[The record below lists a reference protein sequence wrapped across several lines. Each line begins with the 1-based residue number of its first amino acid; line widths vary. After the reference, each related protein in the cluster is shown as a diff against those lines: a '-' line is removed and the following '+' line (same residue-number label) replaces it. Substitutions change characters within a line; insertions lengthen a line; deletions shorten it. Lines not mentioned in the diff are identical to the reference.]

1 MHVNDRPDVIAT
13 APSKNHSVLCGTEQA
28 PAAKEKPSGKNSAK
42 ARLRLTYIYIYTHY
56 ISSLSSEYT
65 FCVKDISSSNVF

>member
-42 ARLRLTYIYIYTHY
+42 ARLRLTYIYIYIHTT
-56 ISSLSSEYT
+56 SLLSPQNTPS
-65 FCVKDISSSNVF
+65 V